1 MKFLVDEMPYYR
13 SDCPF
18 WLERDRN
25 GDDYCKCGNKV
36 YDCEYFMRSHDPY
49 YCNWLKVIESDN

>member
-25 GDDYCKCGNKV
+25 GDDYCKCGNTI
-36 YDCEYFMRSHDPY
+36 YDCEYFVRGRDPE
-49 YCNWLKVIESDN
+49 YCNWLKEINDGE

>member
-1 MKFLVDEMPYYR
+1 MPYYR

-36 YDCEYFMRSHDPY
+36 YDCEYFVFSHDPEH
-49 YCNWLKVIESDN
+49 CNWLKVIESDN

>member
-18 WLERDRN
+18 WVERDQN
-25 GDDYCKCGNKV
+25 GDDYCKCGKNV
-36 YDCEYFMRSHDPY
+36 YGCEYFVRGRDPE
-49 YCNWLKVIESDN
+49 YCNWLKEIEND